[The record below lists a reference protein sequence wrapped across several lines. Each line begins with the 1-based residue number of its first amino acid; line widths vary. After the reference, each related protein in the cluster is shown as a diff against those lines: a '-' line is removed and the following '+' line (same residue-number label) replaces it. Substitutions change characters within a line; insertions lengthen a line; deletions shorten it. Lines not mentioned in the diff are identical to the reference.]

1 MGGQTS
7 KTDVKG
13 VCHPAFA
20 PLREAFAEDFASGR
34 SIGASVALYVRSFFE
49 VLRSRCQIARLI
61 TCL

>member
-1 MGGQTS
+1 MGSKTS

-20 PLREAFAEDFASGR
+20 PLRKAFAEDFASGR
-34 SIGASVALYVRSFFE
+34 SIGASVALYVRSFE
-49 VLRSRCQIARLI
+49 VLRPRCQIARLI

>member
-1 MGGQTS
+1 MGAKTSKTS

-34 SIGASVALYVRSFFE
+34 SIGASVALYVRSC
-49 VLRSRCQIARLI
+49 RSTSAALPDS
-61 TCL
+61 